1 MKVSPHPLSW
11 AAGYF
16 DVAGKCWESE
26 LTDKQRLILEPPSV
40 PGTPGAAQARQR
52 WAETEAAK
60 AQANAKL

>member
-16 DVAGKCWESE
+16 DVRGKSWESE
-26 LTDKQRLILEPPSV
+26 LTDKQRLILVPPSV
-40 PGTPGAAQARQR
+40 PGTPAGGQARQR
-52 WAETEAAK
+52 LEQAAQAK